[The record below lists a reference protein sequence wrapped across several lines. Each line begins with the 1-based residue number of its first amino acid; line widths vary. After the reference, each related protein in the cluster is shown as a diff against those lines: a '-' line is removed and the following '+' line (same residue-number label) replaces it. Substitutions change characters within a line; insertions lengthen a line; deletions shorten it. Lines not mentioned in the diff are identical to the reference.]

1 MSTGDLYL
9 SANVSGPP
17 YCPRGYVRKGAV
29 GESRSQRAA
38 RKVRFSDA
46 TRLWRLITVIGPAV
60 ITTTFKDTRAVSIQK
75 YNNSKG
81 AHRAISLKAS
91 RSFHNGARQP
101 RLLREWRSYSFC
113 HPFRERKSKR
123 EREREREREI
133 VRRGSAAMLFQRRQ
147 RASRGGTVCKL
158 ERTSDYSC
166 RSAGILISSPPWNS
180 TLIGSPLLIF
190 GVCFFFGIGLWM
202 IELSGNLSDNQGRA
216 RGFLDVR
223 KTNLSLLLRVR
234 SL

>member
-123 EREREREREI
+123 ERERERSFGEEVQLCCFNEDNERAEGAPCVNWN
-133 VRRGSAAMLFQRRQ
+133 VRRIIAADPQEF
-147 RASRGGTVCKL
+147 
-158 ERTSDYSC
+158 
-166 RSAGILISSPPWNS
+166 
-180 TLIGSPLLIF
+180 
-190 GVCFFFGIGLWM
+190 
-202 IELSGNLSDNQGRA
+202 
-216 RGFLDVR
+216 
-223 KTNLSLLLRVR
+223 
-234 SL
+234 